1 MIVRSYA
8 ADGGNVERFLA
19 NVVTLPKPDLSRQ
32 VADLVA
38 QARQLQHALEALE
51 AAVKVQEPTESPTD
65 KK

>member
-8 ADGGNVERFLA
+8 ADGGNVERSLS